1 MNTAVTDTTATT
13 TASAPDLAKTMHSI
27 IQRIATGPELSKD
40 ISMQEAKLGMQA
52 ILEDAIDPVQAGI
65 FLIALR
71 MKRETNEEFKG
82 ILDAILDATQRVT
95 ADVDEVVDIA
105 DPYDGYNRCLP
116 AAPFLAPLLAELGVP
131 AICQGLEA
139 VGPKYGVTA
148 RHVIRAAGVDVDLSP
163 AAAAAR
169 LSDPAIGWSYVDQA
183 QFCPALH
190 DLISLRTKIIKRQA
204 VTTIETQSKPIVG
217 RKKTHLVTGYVHKPY
232 PPIYAMLAR
241 HAGFDSALIIRGVEG
256 GVIPSLRQP
265 GKATR
270 YDNHG
275 EEYEIDL
282 DPTSLGIEQT
292 ARSVPLPDDLPKTE
306 RADEVVI
313 AVDIKATAAAAA
325 KAGMAALRGEKGA
338 TYDSLLLTASLI
350 LHHVGKAASFKA
362 AGDLVRA
369 ALDSGR
375 AASRVK

>member
-1 MNTAVTDTTATT
+1 MNTAVTDSNVNTA
-13 TASAPDLAKTMHSI
+13 APAPDLAKTMHSI

-71 MKRETNEEFKG
+71 MKRETNDEFKG

-148 RHVIRAAGVDVDLSP
+148 RHVIRAAGVNVDLTP

-282 DPTSLGIEQT
+282 DPTTLGIEQT
-292 ARSVPLPDDLPKTE
+292 VRSVPLPDDLPKTE

-313 AVDIKATAAAAA
+313 AVDINATAAAAA

-350 LHHVGKAASFKA
+350 VHHVGKAASFKA
-362 AGDLVRA
+362 AGELVRA

-375 AASRVK
+375 AAARVK

>member
-1 MNTAVTDTTATT
+1 MNAA
-13 TASAPDLAKTMHSI
+13 APSPDFAKTMHSI

-40 ISMQEAKLGMQA
+40 ISQDEAKLGMQA
-52 ILEDAIDPVQAGI
+52 ILENAVDPVQAGI
-65 FLIALR
+65 FFIALR
-71 MKRETNEEFKG
+71 MKRETNDEFKG
-82 ILDAILDATQRVT
+82 ILDAILDATLRVT
-95 ADVDEVVDIA
+95 AEVDEVVDIA

-116 AAPFLAPLLAELGVP
+116 AAPFLAPLLAELGV
-131 AICQGLEA
+131 AAVCHGLEA

-148 RHVIRAAGVDVDLSP
+148 RHVLRAAGVNVDLSP
-163 AAAAAR
+163 AEAAAR
-169 LSDPAIGWSYVDQA
+169 LSDPGLGWSYADQSR
-183 QFCPALH
+183 FCPKLH
-190 DLISLRTKIIKRQA
+190 DLIPLRSKVIKRQA
-204 VTTIETQSKPIVG
+204 ATTVETQAKPIQG

-232 PPIYAMLAR
+232 SPIYAMLAR

-282 DPTSLGIEQT
+282 DPTQIGIEQS
-292 ARSVPLPDDLPKTE
+292 ARAVPLPDDLPKRE
-306 RADEVVI
+306 RADDVAI

-325 KAGMAALRGEKGA
+325 AAGLAALRGEKGA
-338 TYDSLLLTASLI
+338 TYDSLLLGASLI
-350 LHHVGKAASFKA
+350 LHHVGRAASFHA
-362 AGDLVRA
+362 AAEQVRA

>member
-1 MNTAVTDTTATT
+1 
-13 TASAPDLAKTMHSI
+13 MHSI

-52 ILEDAIDPVQAGI
+52 ILENAIDPVQAGI

-71 MKRETNEEFKG
+71 MKRETNDEFKG

-148 RHVIRAAGVDVDLSP
+148 RHVIRAAGVNVDLSP

-204 VTTIETQSKPIVG
+204 VTTIETQAKPIVG

-282 DPTSLGIEQT
+282 DPTALGIEQT

-313 AVDIKATAAAAA
+313 AVDIKATAEAAA

-350 LHHVGKAASFKA
+350 CITSARPLRSRRRAIWCAPRWIPAARRHGSNK
-362 AGDLVRA
+362 REQ
-369 ALDSGR
+369 S
-375 AASRVK
+375 

>member
-1 MNTAVTDTTATT
+1 MNTAVTDTNANTA
-13 TASAPDLAKTMHSI
+13 APDLAKTMHSI

-40 ISMQEAKLGMQA
+40 ISLEEARLGMQA
-52 ILEDAIDPVQAGI
+52 ILENAVDPVQAGI
-65 FLIALR
+65 FFIALR
-71 MKRETNEEFKG
+71 MKREANDEFKG
-82 ILDAILDATQRVT
+82 ILDAILCATQRVT

-116 AAPFLAPLLAELGVP
+116 AAPFLPPLLAELGVP

-148 RHVIRAAGVDVDLSP
+148 RHVIRAAGVDVDMSP
-163 AAAAAR
+163 TAAAAR
-169 LSDPAIGWSYVDQA
+169 LSDPTIGWSYIDQA
-183 QFCPALH
+183 QFCPSLH
-190 DLISLRTKIIKRQA
+190 DMIPLRTKMIKRQA
-204 VTTIETQSKPIVG
+204 VTTVETQAQPIVG
-217 RKKTHLVTGYVHKPY
+217 RKKTHLITGYVHKPY

-270 YDNHG
+270 YDSHG

-282 DPTSLGIEQT
+282 DPTALGIEQT
-292 ARSVPLPDDLPKTE
+292 ARAVPLPDDLPKTE

-313 AVDIKATAAAAA
+313 AVDINATAAAAA

-350 LHHVGKAASFKA
+350 LHHVGKATSFKA

-375 AASRVK
+375 AAARVK

>member
-1 MNTAVTDTTATT
+1 MNTAVTDTPAATT
-13 TASAPDLAKTMHSI
+13 VPALDLAKTMHSI

-71 MKRETNEEFKG
+71 MKRESNDEFKG

-116 AAPFLAPLLAELGVP
+116 AAPFLPPLLAELGVP

-282 DPTSLGIEQT
+282 DPTTLGIEQT

-313 AVDIKATAAAAA
+313 AVDINATAAAAA

-375 AASRVK
+375 AAVRVK